1 MLEFEEDLRPSYD
14 ALLTQIEDMNIAVSD
29 RLFSQ
34 EMEKLNLKRNSPQTV
49 RETPIPDLET
59 LEVVKRHGKKR
70 EVP

>member
-1 MLEFEEDLRPSYD
+1 
-14 ALLTQIEDMNIAVSD
+14 MNIAVSD

-34 EMEKLNLKRNSPQTV
+34 EMEKINLKRDSPQTV